1 MMSFDIS
8 YVPFVTGGWNG
19 QIGQRVALKD
29 TMERPLVSH
38 SVPWG
43 LRDEMNR
50 FVLKDTMECPLM
62 YHSVPSWTD
71 EMDLCDVYNNGKF
84 LIESCAH
91 VHVQLCVCVCLYR
104 GDQCYW
110 TTATNCSC

>member
-19 QIGQRVALKD
+19 QIGQSVASKD

-50 FVLKDTMECPLM
+50 C
-62 YHSVPSWTD
+62 YR
-71 EMDLCDVYNNGKF
+71 DLC
-84 LIESCAH
+84 
-91 VHVQLCVCVCLYR
+91 
-104 GDQCYW
+104 
-110 TTATNCSC
+110 